1 MQKLKIDM
9 DYLQSTMLSL
19 LNTPSPTGYTE
30 AASTFT
36 CRELQRLGIDY
47 QLTRRGAIRA
57 TLPGNVSSPDRAVV
71 THLDTIG
78 AQVKKLKDN
87 GRLRVVPVGT
97 WSSRFAEGAEVRV
110 FTDDGVR
117 HGTLLPLKASGH
129 IWGDDVDTQPVGWES
144 LELRPDEMT
153 RTREDLQRLG
163 FNVGDLIAVDAQPR
177 ISENGFVKSRHLDDK
192 AGVAAML
199 AAAKAVGEAGIV
211 PPVDCHLLFTIT
223 EEVGSGASHVLH
235 QDVAEM
241 VAVDTAP
248 QGGDQTSNEYAVS
261 VGMGDATGPFDY
273 HLTHHLLQLA
283 KAHGINH
290 ERDLFGCYKT
300 DAASAVEAGNDIRTA
315 LLCFGTDATHGWERT
330 HLSSL
335 EALAELLALYMQSEP
350 TVKRDENQ
358 LAGLAG
364 FPSQPVREA
373 PHGEAQTKS

>member
-9 DYLQSTMLSL
+9 TYLRDRMVAL

-30 AASTFT
+30 AASALT
-36 CRELQRLGIDY
+36 CRELQALGIEY

-57 TLPGNVSSPDRAVV
+57 TLPGHVSSPDRAIV

-78 AQVKKLKDN
+78 AQVKQLKDN
-87 GRLRVVPVGT
+87 GRLRVIPVGT

-129 IWGDDVDTQPVGWES
+129 VWGDEVDTQPVNWEN
-144 LELRPDEMT
+144 LELRPDE
-153 RTREDLQRLG
+153 RSQSADDLARLG
-163 FNVGDLIAVDAQPR
+163 FNVGDLVAVEACPSITD
-177 ISENGFVKSRHLDDK
+177 NGFVKSRHLDDK

-199 AAAKAVGEAGIV
+199 AAAKAVLEAGIV
-211 PPVDCHLLFTIT
+211 PPLDCHLLFTIT

-248 QGGDQTSNEYAVS
+248 QGGAQTSNEFCVS
-261 VGMGDATGPFDY
+261 VGMGDATGPFDW
-273 HLTHHLLQLA
+273 HLTHHLLKLA
-283 KAHGINH
+283 REHGISH
-290 ERDLFGCYKT
+290 QRDLFGCYKT

-335 EALAELLALYMQSEP
+335 EGLAELMALYMQSEP
-350 TVKRDENQ
+350 TVRRDEKL

-364 FPSQPVREA
+364 FPSQPVLEA
-373 PHGEAQTKS
+373 PPQD